1 MFLHKGLWLAT
12 LILSLKT
19 GLILGTSWLSFR
31 AIVLVASCFG
41 GGIVLLAQ
49 VFANHRM
56 VLARFLDQYTFVGA
70 LLAGMLLIYLGL
82 QGTEFAGGQQA
93 GREHAGVGRRLQGTE
108 FAGGQQG
115 AGKPKTTYFF
125 AFLPCPFCMAAL
137 AFTVIAM
144 APVAGVSTAIL
155 GKKVALLFTILVIAT
170 ALAARRLTTL
180 TKYRPIAVFNQLL
193 FFTGVVTLVFSF
205 TIPNFVQAMAVP
217 LGPIPGS
224 EYLSKILHVASQSF
238 LIPCIIGL
246 ILFLVLSLMELGS
259 FAAEL
264 RQRKNLSTGTFLETL
279 QRRGEV
285 SHWWKQNLQ
294 QAIEESHF

>member
-1 MFLHKGLWLAT
+1 M
-12 LILSLKT
+12 
-19 GLILGTSWLSFR
+19 
-31 AIVLVASCFG
+31 
-41 GGIVLLAQ
+41 AQ

>member
-1 MFLHKGLWLAT
+1 MFIHKALWLAT

-49 VFANHRM
+49 IFANHRM

-82 QGTEFAGGQQA
+82 QGREFVS
-93 GREHAGVGRRLQGTE
+93 E
-108 FAGGQQG
+108 QQG
-115 AGKPKTTYFF
+115 AGKHRTTYFF

-155 GKKVALLFTILVIAT
+155 GKKVAFLFAILVIAT

-180 TKYRPIAVFNQLL
+180 TKYRPR
-193 FFTGVVTLVFSF
+193 
-205 TIPNFVQAMAVP
+205 M
-217 LGPIPGS
+217 PIS
-224 EYLSKILHVASQSF
+224 
-238 LIPCIIGL
+238 C
-246 ILFLVLSLMELGS
+246 
-259 FAAEL
+259 
-264 RQRKNLSTGTFLETL
+264 
-279 QRRGEV
+279 
-285 SHWWKQNLQ
+285 
-294 QAIEESHF
+294 